1 MTFIPWWARWLALFF
16 LLVASAAF
24 FYVRGADAAEAR
36 WALKDA
42 QRIAQEASAAA
53 SLSESR
59 RKREASTASAV
70 AAIDRHYQEEINHA
84 TQDNQRMQRALAT
97 GAVRVHVAA
106 RCDAARGLPAPASAP
121 GVGDDATTAE
131 LDPAFASELEGIA
144 NEGDSAIRQLTA
156 CQQLISVFTS
166 P

>member
-1 MTFIPWWARWLALFF
+1 MAA
-16 LLVASAAF
+16 AAAF

-36 WALKDA
+36 WVLKDA
-42 QRIAQEASAAA
+42 RRIAQEASAAA

-59 RKREASTASAV
+59 RKREASAASAV
-70 AAIDRHYQEEINHA
+70 AAIDRHYQEEIDRA
-84 TQDNQRMQRALAT
+84 TQDNQRMERALAT

-106 RCDAARGLPAPASAP
+106 RCDAASRLPAPASAP

-131 LDPAFASELEGIA
+131 LDPTVASELEGIA
-144 NEGDSAIRQLTA
+144 NDGDSAIRQLSA
-156 CQQLISVFTS
+156 CQQLISLFEN